1 MLSFTNLALRRGP
14 NLLFEDVSFVIHRDK
29 KVGLIGANGAGK
41 TSLFKMITGELDV
54 EDGYLDYPQDLR
66 ISYLAQEVV
75 GTDQRAVE
83 YVLEG
88 DKQLIQIQQQIKSAE
103 ANEQFDKLGEL
114 HEIFNSLDGHSA
126 LSKAEQLMVGLG
138 FTQDDLDK
146 TVKDFSGGWRV
157 RLNLAR
163 TLMQPSDL
171 LLLDEPTNHLDL
183 DAIVWL
189 SDWIKS
195 FKGALL
201 LISHD
206 REFLDECVNTIAHI
220 SKQSIELY
228 TGNYSQFEEVKALR
242 LAEVAASYKKQ
253 QRQIEHMQD
262 FVRRFKAKATKAKQA
277 QSRVKALERM
287 EVIAPAHVDSPF
299 HFSIPQSEKI
309 SDPLLTLDRANLG
322 YSEKVLSS
330 VNISLHPGDRIGL
343 LGPNGA
349 GKTTTVEILE
359 GYRVANSGQVR
370 VLGFDPATKGATAQ
384 KWRNQ
389 IGIVLQ
395 ATNDAADLSVIETI
409 SHFANYYENPR
420 DVKQVIEE
428 VGLEEKVGAKV
439 RQLSGGQRRRLDVA
453 LGIIGSPE
461 LLFLDEPTTGFDPEA
476 RRSFWELIRTLKSEG
491 TTILLTTHYLDEA
504 QALAD
509 RVGVINE
516 GVIIEIATP
525 DTLGGRNN
533 APAKVTWLENG
544 VTQELLTKNPTEEV
558 LKLSQRFNN
567 QIPELQVL
575 RPNLEEIYLRMIG
588 ELK

>member
-1 MLSFTNLALRRGP
+1 MNTSAAIEVRGLSKKYGNKVAVNSIDLTVERG
-14 NLLFEDVSFVIHRDK
+14 
-29 KVGLIGANGAGK
+29 
-41 TSLFKMITGELDV
+41 
-54 EDGYLDYPQDLR
+54 
-66 ISYLAQEVV
+66 
-75 GTDQRAVE
+75 
-83 YVLEG
+83 
-88 DKQLIQIQQQIKSAE
+88 
-103 ANEQFDKLGEL
+103 
-114 HEIFNSLDGHSA
+114 EIFA
-126 LSKAEQLMVGLG
+126 
-138 FTQDDLDK
+138 
-146 TVKDFSGGWRV
+146 
-157 RLNLAR
+157 
-163 TLMQPSDL
+163 
-171 LLLDEPTNHLDL
+171 
-183 DAIVWL
+183 
-189 SDWIKS
+189 
-195 FKGALL
+195 
-201 LISHD
+201 
-206 REFLDECVNTIAHI
+206 
-220 SKQSIELY
+220 
-228 TGNYSQFEEVKALR
+228 
-242 LAEVAASYKKQ
+242 
-253 QRQIEHMQD
+253 
-262 FVRRFKAKATKAKQA
+262 
-277 QSRVKALERM
+277 
-287 EVIAPAHVDSPF
+287 
-299 HFSIPQSEKI
+299 
-309 SDPLLTLDRANLG
+309 
-322 YSEKVLSS
+322 
-330 VNISLHPGDRIGL
+330 L

-395 ATNDAADLSVIETI
+395 STNDAADLSVLETI
-409 SHFANYYENPR
+409 SHFANYYEKPR
-420 DVKQVIEE
+420 DVKQVIKE
-428 VGLEEKVGAKV
+428 VGLEEKVNAKV
-439 RQLSGGQRRRLDVA
+439 RELSGGQRRRLDVA

-558 LKLSQRFNN
+558 LKLSQRFDN